1 MISITQPDTKTY
13 CGIHEL
19 FFKDHKEQTKARSPK
34 GPNIFTPKINQLSQ
48 SKPRGL
54 PLHKPNPGHENN
66 AIAKE
71 NSDNNSSVHAKILN
85 IQISDAGITKYLKK
99 I

>member
-1 MISITQPDTKTY
+1 MVSITQPDNKTY

-19 FFKDHKEQTKARSPK
+19 FLMDHPEQTRAKSPK

-54 PLHKPNPGHENN
+54 PLHRPTPGHEDN
-66 AIAKE
+66 ANAKE
-71 NSDNNSSVHAKILN
+71 KIDNNSSVHAKILN
-85 IQISDAGITKYLKK
+85 IQISEAGIM
-99 I
+99 